1 MPAIPYVVGQWVR
14 GSKFYGHA
22 AQIDEI
28 LEGPRNWIWLL
39 GTRRLGKTSLLKQ
52 LEHVTADSKRGYFP
66 LFWDLQGA
74 DEPEELHEDFREA
87 LLDAEDRFL
96 EVGVALEDVESQ
108 DLFTSLGALRRRLR
122 SKGLRLLLLCDEVEA
137 LIQLNHKDP
146 SLLRKLRR
154 ALQSHDDIRSVL
166 ASTIRLWKL
175 AEQKQ
180 DTSPFL
186 HGFAPPLYIH
196 TLTDEDAGALIR
208 QSQLQNEAP
217 RFEDKAVERIRSDC
231 DNHPYLIQLVCKR
244 YLEMGDLEEAIE
256 QVASDRMVSFFF
268 SVDFE
273 MLSEIDRGIIR
284 LLAAHSAATSDSIH
298 ESLSIKSD
306 LTRDSLHRLE
316 NLGFIRRDEERRFA
330 LANYFFRHWL
340 KQLEKEK
347 RSDVDI
353 DQSRQMPAVLS
364 EDETRTHDRA
374 LGSIEG
380 RYDLLQQVGEG
391 ATGIVY
397 QAFDQLLHVKIA
409 VKVLRREYAQNEVAL
424 ERFRQEI
431 LLSRDIAHPNILRMY
446 SLGEDEGKTY
456 LTMQWVNG
464 VTLAEKIKN
473 DAPLPLATTLRTAHK
488 LVSAL
493 DAAHSKNVLHRDI
506 KPTNILIDEKEE
518 PYLMDFGVAR
528 LVGEPGITRSGI
540 FLGTPNYASPEQAK
554 LLPLDHRSDL
564 YSLGVVIFEMATGTR
579 PFQGDDAKDVLEL
592 HKSATPPDPRDVESS
607 VPEGLARIIRRCLTK
622 DPGERYQSAKALGDA
637 LGSLQP

>member
-1 MPAIPYVVGQWVR
+1 M
-14 GSKFYGHA
+14 
-22 AQIDEI
+22 
-28 LEGPRNWIWLL
+28 
-39 GTRRLGKTSLLKQ
+39 
-52 LEHVTADSKRGYFP
+52 
-66 LFWDLQGA
+66 
-74 DEPEELHEDFREA
+74 
-87 LLDAEDRFL
+87 
-96 EVGVALEDVESQ
+96 
-108 DLFTSLGALRRRLR
+108 
-122 SKGLRLLLLCDEVEA
+122 
-137 LIQLNHKDP
+137 
-146 SLLRKLRR
+146 RKLRR

-175 AEQKQ
+175 AEQKE

-196 TLTDEDAGALIR
+196 TLTDEDARALIR
-208 QSQLQNEAP
+208 QNQLQNAAP
-217 RFEDKAVERIRSDC
+217 RFEDETVERIRSRC

-244 YLEMGDLEEAIE
+244 YLEMGDLEEALE

-273 MLSEIDRGIIR
+273 MLSENDRDIIHV
-284 LLAAHSAATSDSIH
+284 LAAHSAATSNSIH
-298 ESLSIKSD
+298 ESLSITSD
-306 LTRDSLHRLE
+306 LTKDSLHRLE
-316 NLGFIRRDEERRFA
+316 NLGFIRRDEERRFF

-340 KQLEKEK
+340 NLEKAE

-353 DQSRQMPAVLS
+353 DQSRRMPSVSS

-374 LGSIEG
+374 LGSIKD

-397 QAFDQLLHVKIA
+397 QAFDRLLHVKIA
-409 VKVLRREYAQNEVAL
+409 VKVLRREYSNNETAL
-424 ERFRQEI
+424 ERFHQEI

-446 SLGEDEGKTY
+446 SLGEDQGKTY
-456 LTMQWVNG
+456 LTMQWING

-473 DAPLPLATTLRTAHK
+473 EAPLPLPTTLRTAQK
-488 LVSAL
+488 LASAL

-518 PYLMDFGVAR
+518 PFVMDFGVAR
-528 LVGEPGITRSGI
+528 LVGEPGITRTGI

-554 LLPLDHRSDL
+554 LLPLDPRSDL

-579 PFQGDDAKDVLEL
+579 PFQADDAKEVLEL
-592 HKSATPPDPRDVESS
+592 HKTTTPPDARDVESS
-607 VPEGLARIIRRCLTK
+607 VPEGLARIIRRCLAK
-622 DPGERYQSAKALGDA
+622 DPDERYESAKALGDA
-637 LGSLQP
+637 LVPLEP

>member
-1 MPAIPYVVGQWVR
+1 M
-14 GSKFYGHA
+14 
-22 AQIDEI
+22 
-28 LEGPRNWIWLL
+28 
-39 GTRRLGKTSLLKQ
+39 
-52 LEHVTADSKRGYFP
+52 
-66 LFWDLQGA
+66 
-74 DEPEELHEDFREA
+74 

-108 DLFTSLGALRRRLR
+108 DLFTSLGALRRRMR

-175 AEQKQ
+175 AEQKE

-196 TLTDEDAGALIR
+196 TLTDEDARALIR
-208 QSQLQNEAP
+208 QTQLQNGAP
-217 RFEDKAVERIRSDC
+217 RFEDETVERIRSRC

-244 YLEMGDLEEAIE
+244 YLEMGDLEEALG

-273 MLSEIDRGIIR
+273 MLSEIDRGIIHV
-284 LLAAHSAATSDSIH
+284 LATQSAATSDSIH
-298 ESLSIKSD
+298 ESLSITSD
-306 LTRDSLHRLE
+306 LTKDSLHRLE
-316 NLGFIRRDEERRFA
+316 NLGFIRRDEERRLV

-340 KQLEKEK
+340 KHLERKE

-353 DQSRQMPAVLS
+353 DQSRRMPSVGS
-364 EDETRTHDRA
+364 EDETRTHDRV
-374 LGSIEG
+374 LGSIKD

-397 QAFDQLLHVKIA
+397 QAFDRLLHMKIA
-409 VKVLRREYAQNEVAL
+409 VKVLRREYFKNETAL
-424 ERFRQEI
+424 ERFHQEI

-446 SLGEDEGKTY
+446 SLGEDDGKTY
-456 LTMQWVNG
+456 LTMRWVNG

-473 DAPLPLATTLRTAHK
+473 EAPLPLLTILRTAQK
-488 LVSAL
+488 LARAL
-493 DAAHSKNVLHRDI
+493 GAAHSKNVLHRDI

-518 PYLMDFGVAR
+518 PFVMDFGVAR
-528 LVGEPGITRSGI
+528 LVGEPG
-540 FLGTPNYASPEQAK
+540 
-554 LLPLDHRSDL
+554 
-564 YSLGVVIFEMATGTR
+564 
-579 PFQGDDAKDVLEL
+579 
-592 HKSATPPDPRDVESS
+592 
-607 VPEGLARIIRRCLTK
+607 
-622 DPGERYQSAKALGDA
+622 
-637 LGSLQP
+637 

>member
-14 GSKFYGHA
+14 GAKFYGRA

-52 LEHVTADSKRGYFP
+52 LEHVTADSKRGFFP

-74 DEPEELHEDFREA
+74 DEPEELHADFREM

-108 DLFTSLGALRRRLR
+108 DLFTSLGALRRRMR

-175 AEQKQ
+175 AEQKE

-196 TLTDEDAGALIR
+196 TLTDEDARALIR
-208 QSQLQNEAP
+208 QTQLQNGAP
-217 RFEDKAVERIRSDC
+217 RFEDETVERIRSRC

-244 YLEMGDLEEAIE
+244 YLEMGDLEEALG

-273 MLSEIDRGIIR
+273 MLSEIDRGIIHVP
-284 LLAAHSAATSDSIH
+284 ATQSAATSDSIH
-298 ESLSIKSD
+298 ESLSITSD
-306 LTRDSLHRLE
+306 LTKDSLHRLE
-316 NLGFIRRDEERRFA
+316 NLGFIRRDEERRLV

-340 KQLEKEK
+340 KHLERKE

-353 DQSRQMPAVLS
+353 DQSRRMPSVGS
-364 EDETRTHDRA
+364 EDETRTHDRV
-374 LGSIEG
+374 LGSIKD

-397 QAFDQLLHVKIA
+397 QAFDRLLHVKIA
-409 VKVLRREYAQNEVAL
+409 VKVLRREYFKTKRHSSVSTR
-424 ERFRQEI
+424 RF
-431 LLSRDIAHPNILRMY
+431 SCPGT
-446 SLGEDEGKTY
+446 SLIPTSSACTASAR
-456 LTMQWVNG
+456 TMG
-464 VTLAEKIKN
+464 
-473 DAPLPLATTLRTAHK
+473 
-488 LVSAL
+488 
-493 DAAHSKNVLHRDI
+493 
-506 KPTNILIDEKEE
+506 KPT
-518 PYLMDFGVAR
+518 
-528 LVGEPGITRSGI
+528 
-540 FLGTPNYASPEQAK
+540 SPC
-554 LLPLDHRSDL
+554 D
-564 YSLGVVIFEMATGTR
+564 
-579 PFQGDDAKDVLEL
+579 
-592 HKSATPPDPRDVESS
+592 
-607 VPEGLARIIRRCLTK
+607 
-622 DPGERYQSAKALGDA
+622 
-637 LGSLQP
+637 GSTVSR